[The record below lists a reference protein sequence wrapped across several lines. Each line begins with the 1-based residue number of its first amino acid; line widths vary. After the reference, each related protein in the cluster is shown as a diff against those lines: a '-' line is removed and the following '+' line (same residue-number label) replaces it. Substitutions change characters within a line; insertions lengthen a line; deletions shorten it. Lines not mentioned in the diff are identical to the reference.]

1 MNNEH
6 TLGDI
11 LAAAMKGNNDM
22 LNLTMSKEE
31 AMIYAKALA
40 AAGRK
45 IEAINIVREMRW
57 LPLEK
62 LFNRDENSYKAAKE
76 FVEDG
81 FVLLYELKVGD
92 RIFRNNGHPY
102 LVRAVHGNDVWLY
115 DCEDHI
121 HATWNLMDIRATFK
135 HVENRK

>member
-135 HVENRK
+135 HVEN